1 MCPKPSKTVE
11 ALRQITLSNSKAL
24 LQSCELLYKQGYD
37 VAQDPDIM
45 QAIQQLQS
53 FTPQYNL
60 FSFPVP
66 AKENPFREL
75 QLAVRAGRVGSEF
88 PIGTRIPDTWTD
100 TINGVA
106 YQMPLIVVDY
116 RLVETM
122 EGDFRTAAILMREH
136 ASPVMLQF
144 DQAEQRGATD
154 MRTLH
159 GYNRFAQSALLQ
171 YLNSDMKKGC
181 WWEAQSLC
189 DQPAA
194 DVFTKDG
201 YLCGCSP
208 ELLEVVKPIR
218 LKIPYQRYI
227 DHINAR
233 FFIPSGANL
242 GVSDEHFD
250 GKAELKVWEYF
261 RDCLRNA
268 YGRCEERVFR
278 SPKDGLPR
286 AFWLLDAHRATGTY
300 VWTLKTTGG
309 VDTQCADDT
318 AALVSVCAVF

>member
-1 MCPKPSKTVE
+1 MCPKSSKATE
-11 ALRQITLSNSKAL
+11 ALRQIVMSNSKAF

-45 QAIQQLQS
+45 QVIQQLQS

-60 FSFPVP
+60 FSCPVP
-66 AKENPFREL
+66 AKENPFRKL
-75 QLAVRAGRVGSEF
+75 QLAVRAGKVGSEF

-100 TINGVA
+100 TINRIT

-122 EGDFRTAAILMREH
+122 EGDLRAAAILMREH
-136 ASPVMLQF
+136 ASPVALQF

-154 MRTLH
+154 ARTLH

-171 YLNSDMKKGC
+171 YLNSNKKKGL
-181 WWEAQSLC
+181 WWEAQSPC

-218 LKIPYQRYI
+218 LKIPYRRYI
-227 DHINAR
+227 DNINVR

-242 GVSDEHFD
+242 GVSDENFD
-250 GKAELKVWEYF
+250 GKAKLAVWKYF
-261 RDCLRNA
+261 QDCLRSGH
-268 YGRCEERVFR
+268 GRCEERVFR
-278 SPKDGLPR
+278 SPNDGIPR
-286 AFWLLDAHRATGTY
+286 EFWLSDAYYATDTA
-300 VWTLKTTGG
+300 VWTLTTTGG
-309 VDTQCADDT
+309 VYDQPADDT